1 MIKSLR
7 KRHFQVWTLLLL
19 FIPTGI
25 TFAWLAVPNREPVKL
40 LQGENIVLLPVV
52 RLDYD
57 MPAYNAKIRTDNGQM
72 NWQLEWTN
80 KQVLMTPSAVIYRM
94 DEPGQEISRAHL
106 VGRIESRGQ
115 YLFPMTPISQSEKQ
129 VYLVVYDFIH
139 QQILERINIKL

>member
-7 KRHFQVWTLLLL
+7 KKHLQAWTLLLL

-25 TFAWLAVPNREPVKL
+25 AFAWLAVPNREPIKL
-40 LQGENIVLLPVV
+40 LQGEPAVLLPVV
-52 RLDYD
+52 RFNYD
-57 MPAYNAKIRTDNGQM
+57 MPAYNAKIRTDQDQT

-80 KQVLMTPSAVIYRM
+80 KQMLMTPSAVIYRM

-106 VGRIESRGQ
+106 IGRIEARGQ
-115 YLFPMTPISQSEKQ
+115 YLFPLSAISQSETQ